1 MLGANYSLVDMAVW
15 GWARIMPRV
24 IGAEAADE
32 MRNVNRLV
40 DEINARPA
48 VDRVQELLAAHA
60 FKTEMDAESHR
71 HMFPGNTRLTS

>member
-1 MLGANYSLVDMAVW
+1 
-15 GWARIMPRV
+15 MPRV
-24 IGAEAADE
+24 IGAEAANE

-48 VDRVQELLAAHA
+48 VGRVQELLAAHA
-60 FKTEMDAESHR
+60 FKTEMDESHR